1 MCSGDTRSST
11 THTTAYVQFST
22 THTQHTTHYTL
33 HTTHYT
39 LHTTHYTGIGHDN
52 TLVGQESQKFS
63 RTSSIIP
70 NITLLKLVVMIR
82 LTFLSVSTLIK
93 NKSNMMKK

>member
-22 THTQHTTHYTL
+22 THTQHTTHYI
-33 HTTHYT
+33 

-93 NKSNMMKK
+93 NKSNMTKK